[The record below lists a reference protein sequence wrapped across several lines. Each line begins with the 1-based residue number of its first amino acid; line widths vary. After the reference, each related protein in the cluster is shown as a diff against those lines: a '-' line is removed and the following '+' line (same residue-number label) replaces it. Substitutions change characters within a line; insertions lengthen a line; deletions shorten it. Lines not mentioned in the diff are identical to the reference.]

1 VHALP
6 VLPDPV
12 LPLAL
17 VALRHGRERGHR
29 RRAPRRLRL
38 RQRGLRREAAR
49 LGLLRRSGLRGGDGL
64 GGRHG
69 FSLPGVVV
77 VVVGVAAE
85 VLGGEGEGRRGGSRE
100 SPTVRLRFWQCEGA
114 RWIIRAVTRPLVYPR
129 MTVVDFLRCQTDRW
143 AWARHAERGTA
154 GPPARDVTLSVYAA
168 ARGSWCFWSWREW
181 VGFTRRAEF
190 TASRGG

>member
-49 LGLLRRSGLRGGDGL
+49 MGLLRRSGLRGGDGL

-77 VVVGVAAE
+77 VVVAAE

-154 GPPARDVTLSVYAA
+154 GPPARDVSPVRVRRSA
-168 ARGSWCFWSWREW
+168 WVVSWREW